1 MARLYSFVNE
11 EIRTVPDEEVTQL
24 VLDGSHSFLKGDKV
38 HVKDRTGKVF
48 EIPTEKAHFALQEG
62 LSYAGAKDL
71 ERIRLKNFVKD
82 RPGTAA
88 TLGLLRSLSFG
99 YSDQYLQ
106 DIGVSKEAIKAYR
119 DSSSGVPNIIGEV
132 AGIVPKLS
140 PVGGAGIIGKAMV
153 KKALKGPKLDKI
165 GLPTLA
171 GGATE
176 GAIVT
181 TPLAVSENILED
193 KPNLSSEQ
201 IMAGAGF
208 GATADGIIGLLQKG
222 GGFLGK
228 KGKTLADY
236 LYFRSTGARTPEYKK
251 LTRFGGNKDRV
262 YEIGRRLRDLQKEGK
277 IKSLGDHEEIL
288 ETLQSTLIPETGA
301 GLNTI
306 LNEIKK
312 VQGKQFLVD
321 TKSLADKM
329 EAQFLSNFKDASG
342 NLIPVN
348 QLPKPVRALYNKA
361 KAEIDEI
368 RNLPPQDFFAL
379 ETQKRLY
386 SKLKNW
392 TKPPPGT
399 SVSDGMDR
407 IYGGMAKVLREESES
422 VLENLQGTISQIKDK
437 GLFEKFKQYK
447 KDYGDLADLE
457 MLMSASVRRDAVNNM
472 FGLTSM
478 NLGAGLGAGGIAAGD
493 TLLQSLGGGAT
504 GLLAGTVLRKL
515 ARDKGELILARGL
528 DSLMDMSGA
537 LGNLSRTQNIIGKS
551 VRGLVKG
558 TVKGV
563 PVIAARTYPD
573 RFSVEKQTERFDK
586 MRDGLEQ
593 IMANPGSLYATVEKS
608 FPSFEGNEKI
618 QGALIQGVSRA
629 LQFMYEK
636 LPKNPLAGMDLTLPE
651 TPYTPNPA
659 EIAKFMRYEEIVNE
673 PLKTFGHLING
684 TFTPEHREALVS
696 VYPELYKEMQEQILK
711 GLAEGKPNMSLP
723 QKIQLSIFM
732 GKPVDPT
739 MTYLKD
745 FQMSYM
751 DQEGGEFRPKDR
763 KIKGL
768 KEQAQTDIERV
779 V

>member
-181 TPLAVSENILED
+181 TPLAVSENILEE

-745 FQMSYM
+745 FQMSFM
-751 DQEGGEFRPKDR
+751 DQGGDQMGTRDR

>member
-745 FQMSYM
+745 FQMSFM
-751 DQEGGEFRPKDR
+751 DQGGDQMGTRDR